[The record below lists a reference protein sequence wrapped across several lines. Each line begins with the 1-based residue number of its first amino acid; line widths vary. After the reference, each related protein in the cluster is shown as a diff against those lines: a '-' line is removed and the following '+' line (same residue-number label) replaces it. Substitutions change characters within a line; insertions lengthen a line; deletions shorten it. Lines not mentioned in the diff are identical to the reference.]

1 MNQNEKVSWGTI
13 LSVSS
18 VAFGIHV
25 GGGFATGNQT
35 VTYFVKYGW
44 WAAVLPFVA
53 MLILNLV
60 FRSALINAQ
69 INKSGNYRQWADG
82 AFAPFS
88 MVFGTIFEICF
99 VIITLIAV
107 ATSIAGAGSL
117 LETYGIPYGAGILIT
132 SIIFFLLT
140 IFGKELVAKASS
152 IMTICIVIGMLMLC
166 YVGLTMDGA
175 DLGSS
180 VNPSNNP
187 IGVLPA
193 VWAML
198 QYVGYQSYTGA
209 TISPYAATLKT
220 KQNVNK
226 MVIVN
231 FVLNSFI
238 LCLSTLTLMAWSD
251 KVVGNTLPILEIA
264 TMSGL
269 GILRYAYSIVLFMA
283 FISTGVGCTFSTV
296 TRMEN
301 IIFKK
306 LSITTRRTIAS
317 FLAIVLSLG
326 MSTFGLTALVMQG
339 YGKLGIVG
347 IFIMIIP
354 CLTFIWARNVKGVP
368 TRKEAMEESAQ
379 NN

>member
-69 INKSGNYRQWADG
+69 INKSGNYREWADG
-82 AFAPFS
+82 AFAPLS

-117 LETYGIPYGAGILIT
+117 LETYGIPYNVGILLT
-132 SIIFFLLT
+132 SILFLVLT

-152 IMTICIVIGMLMLC
+152 FMTICIVICMLMLC
-166 YVGLTMDGA
+166 YVGLTMDGG
-175 DLGSS
+175 DLSGAVS
-180 VNPSNNP
+180 PSNNP
-187 IGVLPA
+187 IGFLPA
-193 VWAML
+193 VWSML

-209 TISPYAATLKT
+209 TISPYAATLKN
-220 KQNVNK
+220 KHNINK

-231 FVLNSFI
+231 FILNSAM
-238 LCLSTLTLMAWSD
+238 LGLSTFTLMAWSG
-251 KVVGNTLPILEIA
+251 KVMDSTLPILEIA
-264 TMSGL
+264 TMSGV

-283 FISTGVGCTFSTV
+283 FVSTGVGCTFGCV
-296 TRMEN
+296 TRFEGKVLKNLGM
-301 IIFKK
+301 
-306 LSITTRRTIAS
+306 LPRRTIIS
-317 FLAIVLSLG
+317 FAAIALAMG

-339 YGKLGIVG
+339 YGKLGVVG
-347 IFIMIIP
+347 IVIMIIP

-368 TRKEAMEESAQ
+368 TRKEAMEEPAQ
-379 NN
+379 KN